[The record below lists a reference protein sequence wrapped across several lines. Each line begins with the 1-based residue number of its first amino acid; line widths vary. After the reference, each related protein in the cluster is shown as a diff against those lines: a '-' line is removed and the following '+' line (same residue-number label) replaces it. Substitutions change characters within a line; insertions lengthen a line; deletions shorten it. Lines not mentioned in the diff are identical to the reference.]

1 MNGAGEENETPQR
14 STTDDAM
21 SSEPLKLDEM
31 DMSERDER
39 GPRKRVGNDGI
50 IALKMQ
56 NDAFKPFKSTKAQ
69 SFKQI
74 VFDYETA
81 GGNFL
86 KLRAWVSEEQS
97 RHQHGSAKRQ
107 EKHQSQK

>member
-1 MNGAGEENETPQR
+1 MDRAGDENEAPQR

-31 DMSERDER
+31 DLSERDER
-39 GPRKRVGNDGI
+39 GPKKRVGNDGI

-56 NDAFKPFKSTKAQ
+56 NDAFNAFKGTRAR
-69 SFKQI
+69 SFKQM

-86 KLRAWVSEEQS
+86 KLRAWASEEQP
-97 RHQHGSAKRQ
+97 RQQQGSTKRQ
-107 EKHQSQK
+107 EKRQNQT